1 MPVLFSVN
9 SDFPLSSSSLLDS
22 SGSSGTQGSLD
33 FFHMGKFGFFPLTN
47 SIPFQLFKQNNKTKL
62 CRRSDCTTPGV
73 FLISMGFFFVCLF
86 NNQPE
91 SFQSPSRRA
100 FPFPPSFFPLELQIS
115 HCHSLHSNLREASQ
129 VSHSFHELCPSLPLM
144 FVIYGICHHPLPK
157 CLLRIQKMRKVWISA
172 FPKRENHNSQV
183 FFPRQP
189 FFLRKF
195 PI

>member
-100 FPFPPSFFPLELQIS
+100 FPFPPSFLPPG
-115 HCHSLHSNLREASQ
+115 AAD
-129 VSHSFHELCPSLPLM
+129 LPLP
-144 FVIYGICHHPLPK
+144 FPAFQPQGGFSGFSQLPWTLSQFATYVCHLWDLPSPSPQMSAEDTENEK
-157 CLLRIQKMRKVWISA
+157 SLDFSISQEG
-172 FPKRENHNSQV
+172 KSQFSS
-183 FFPRQP
+183 FFA
-189 FFLRKF
+189 
-195 PI
+195 